1 MLRTD
6 DNCPETE
13 RWLQIT
19 GKSMR
24 WLRNTVRARMATHGP
39 AAHAVL
45 HDELTVKMGGG
56 YDWGCN
62 GMQDMADFFR
72 RSDVQAA
79 LHLGKPGVSSFGYES
94 SGPAS
99 ITLYPELVTKM
110 RVLIYN
116 GDSDACVP
124 CTPHDIAER
133 AQLFQPVSAISLR
146 TDKGNEE
153 WTTGLA
159 AAGSIAERRP
169 WHPWFTEAVPNMPA
183 GYATT
188 YNVTGAPHDFSFVTI
203 RLAGHMVPTFQPA
216 AAFSFFSRYM
226 AKQPF

>member
-146 TDKGNEE
+146 TDGGLDDASVVLLVMLFDYLWRWWIIRSSDAVVEE
-153 WTTGLA
+153 VDVLRMDRS
-159 AAGSIAERRP
+159 AGGGGDIIKLVLS
-169 WHPWFTEAVPNMPA
+169 HPTLRITEP
-183 GYATT
+183 GQYCFLRI
-188 YNVTGAPHDFSFVTI
+188 G
-203 RLAGHMVPTFQPA
+203 
-216 AAFSFFSRYM
+216 
-226 AKQPF
+226 

>member
-124 CTPHDIAER
+124 CALPCA
-133 AQLFQPVSAISLR
+133 PIS
-146 TDKGNEE
+146 
-153 WTTGLA
+153 
-159 AAGSIAERRP
+159 GSRGG
-169 WHPWFTEAVPNMPA
+169 F
-183 GYATT
+183 
-188 YNVTGAPHDFSFVTI
+188 
-203 RLAGHMVPTFQPA
+203 
-216 AAFSFFSRYM
+216 
-226 AKQPF
+226 

>member
-1 MLRTD
+1 MFHGKGLISKKAYDAAYKACSFPKTEGRACNTALDAASEEVGPHNIYDICECSNGRLWAVAVAVAAALTVALLRTD

-124 CTPHDIAER
+124 CKRQDIAE
-133 AQLFQPVSAISLR
+133 S
-146 TDKGNEE
+146 
-153 WTTGLA
+153 GL
-159 AAGSIAERRP
+159 
-169 WHPWFTEAVPNMPA
+169 
-183 GYATT
+183 
-188 YNVTGAPHDFSFVTI
+188 
-203 RLAGHMVPTFQPA
+203 
-216 AAFSFFSRYM
+216 
-226 AKQPF
+226 